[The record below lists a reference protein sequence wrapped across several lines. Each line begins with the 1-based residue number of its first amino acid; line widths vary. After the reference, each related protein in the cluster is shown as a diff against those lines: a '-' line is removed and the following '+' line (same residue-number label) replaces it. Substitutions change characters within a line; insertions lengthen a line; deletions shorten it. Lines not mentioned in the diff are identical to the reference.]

1 LRGEIVKVAVIG
13 AGNGGQALAGYLSV
27 KGFSVNL
34 YNRSEKRIK
43 SLKKNGGI
51 QLGGRFKEF
60 ADLDCI
66 TTNVEEALDGVDL
79 VMVVVPAQA
88 HRYVAEICAPHLSEG
103 QVVVLNPGRTGGALE
118 VKNTLTKSGARK
130 KVYIAEAQTFLFV
143 SRVVGSEAKIAG
155 VKNVVPVAALPS
167 SDTEKV
173 IHLLEKIHTSFTE
186 AENVLE
192 TGLSNIGAVFHP
204 STMIFNIGRIESE
217 GNFSYYFDG
226 ITPQVAHFL
235 EKLDR
240 ERRKV
245 ARVLGVR
252 TCAARDWLK
261 EVYNSCGI
269 SLYER
274 IQDNGK
280 YKGVAAP
287 TTVVHRYIFEDIP
300 TGLVP
305 IASLGNYLGVKT
317 PVINSVI
324 DIATQFY
331 GVDFRK
337 IGRTVESLGLQKMGK
352 QEIIKYVNGSA

>member
-1 LRGEIVKVAVIG
+1 VKVAVIG

-27 KGFSVNL
+27 KGVSVNL
-34 YNRSEKRIK
+34 FNRSEKRIK

-51 QLGGRFKEF
+51 QLGGRFTEG

-66 TTNVEEALDGVDL
+66 TTNIEEALDSVDL

-88 HRYVAEICAPHLSEG
+88 HRYVAKICAPHLSDG
-103 QVVVLNPGRTGGALE
+103 QVMVLNPGRTGGALE
-118 VKNTLTKSGARK
+118 VKNTLAECGAGE
-130 KVYIAEAQTFLFV
+130 KVCVAEAQTFLFV
-143 SRVVGSEAKIAG
+143 SRVVGSEARITG
-155 VKNVVPVAALPS
+155 IKNVVPVAALPS

-173 IHLLEKIHTSFTE
+173 MHMLKKIHTSFTE

-192 TGLSNIGAVFHP
+192 TGLSNMGAVFHP

-217 GNFSYYFDG
+217 GDFSYYFEG

-245 ARVLGVR
+245 AHALGVR
-252 TCAARDWLK
+252 TCAAREWLK
-261 EVYNSCGI
+261 EVYNSCGG
-269 SLYER
+269 SLYGR

-287 TTVVHRYIFEDIP
+287 TTVEHRYIFEDIP

-305 IASLGNYLGVKT
+305 IASLGNCLGVRT

-331 GVDFRK
+331 GIDFRK
-337 IGRTVESLGLQKMGK
+337 TGRTVESLGLQGMGV
-352 QEIIKYVNGSA
+352 QEIVEYVNGSA

>member
-1 LRGEIVKVAVIG
+1 MKVAVLG
-13 AGNGGQALAGYLSV
+13 AGNGGQALAGYLSI

-34 YNRSEKRIK
+34 YNRSEKRIRK
-43 SLKKNGGI
+43 IRKNGGI

-60 ADLDCI
+60 AHLDCI
-66 TTNVEEALDGVDL
+66 TTNIRKALDAVDL
-79 VMVVVPAQA
+79 IMVVVPALA
-88 HRYVAEICAPHLSEG
+88 HKYIAEICAPHLSEG
-103 QVVVLNPGRTGGALE
+103 QIVVLNPGRTGGALE
-118 VKNTLTKSGARK
+118 FQNTLKEYGAK
-130 KVYIAEAQTFLFV
+130 ENVCIAETQTFLFV
-143 SRVVGSEAKIAG
+143 SRVIGSEARITG
-155 VKNVVPVAALPS
+155 IKNVVPAAALPS

-173 IHLLEKIHTSFTE
+173 VNILKKIHPSFTE
-186 AENVLE
+186 AENILE

-204 STMIFNIGRIESE
+204 STMIFNMGRIESK
-217 GNFSYYFDG
+217 GNFSYYFEG

-245 ARVLGVR
+245 AHVFGVK
-252 TCAARDWLK
+252 TIAAQKWLK
-261 EVYNSCGI
+261 KVYGSCGT

-287 TTVVHRYIFEDIP
+287 ATVVHRYIFEDIP

-305 IASLGNYLGVKT
+305 IASLGNYLGVRT

-324 DIATQFY
+324 SIATQFY

-337 IGRTVESLGLQKMGK
+337 TGRTVESLGLQGMEK
-352 QEIIKYVNGSA
+352 QEIIDYVNRGA